1 MTELDPDPDPTWTPT
16 PTRTP
21 TPTWTPT
28 PKPDSARIWH
38 TLPPMPPPKSVLD
51 QLLRAAAEV
60 RKNAYA
66 PYSKFPVGA
75 AVLADGRI
83 HAACNVENS
92 SFPLGVCA
100 ERNAVAMAVA
110 AGATRIDAVAV
121 VGGGARPSAP
131 CGGCRQVIAEF
142 AAPEAPVLY
151 ATPDGEPVTTTIGA
165 LLPAAFGP
173 EDLKAAEEGS
183 TGSSAARAPGTRR
196 SAARGR
202 ASRTSGR

>member
-1 MTELDPDPDPTWTPT
+1 
-16 PTRTP
+16 
-21 TPTWTPT
+21 
-28 PKPDSARIWH
+28 
-38 TLPPMPPPKSVLD
+38 MPPPKSALD

-75 AVLADGRI
+75 AVLSAGRI

-151 ATPDGEPVTTTIGA
+151 ATPEGEPVTTTIGA

-173 EDLKAAEEGS
+173 EDLRAAEEGES
-183 TGSSAARAPGTRR
+183 TGSPAARAPGTRR